1 MKTRIAI
8 KQRKEILRIRIP
20 KETHERLQ
28 SVADGVDMEVPE
40 LGKFLL
46 GAASRLNPSKLH
58 KAVAEM
64 IATGEK

>member
-8 KQRKEILRIRIP
+8 KQHKEILRIRIP
-20 KETHERLQ
+20 KDTHERLQ
-28 SVADGVDMEVPE
+28 KLADGVDMELPE

-46 GAASRLNPSKLH
+46 GASARLNPSKFH